1 MKNAESHVK
10 DTWDMGERS
19 NIHLIG
25 ATEAVER
32 DNSAEEIFEKIIA
45 EMFIPKLMKNIK
57 ELLQIA
63 KGTTIRLMTVK
74 LLQTKI

>member
-1 MKNAESHVK
+1 MKNAESHIK
-10 DTWDMGERS
+10 DIWDMGERS

-25 ATEAVER
+25 TTEAVER

-57 ELLQIA
+57 EVLQIA
-63 KGTTIRLMTVK
+63 KETTIRLMIVK
-74 LLQTKI
+74 FLQTQI

>member
-32 DNSAEEIFEKIIA
+32 DNSAEEIFE
-45 EMFIPKLMKNIK
+45 NS
-57 ELLQIA
+57 
-63 KGTTIRLMTVK
+63 
-74 LLQTKI
+74 

>member
-1 MKNAESHVK
+1 MQSQVK

-25 ATEAVER
+25 ATEAMEK
-32 DNSAEEIFEKIIA
+32 DNNSEEIFEKVIA

-57 ELLQIA
+57 EVLQIA
-63 KGTTIRLMTVK
+63 KETTIRLMIVK
-74 LLQTKI
+74 LLQTQI